1 MWKIALLL
9 LPLLGGC
16 GQEDLQAPPP
26 ADWGRSPYFG
36 SVKVA
41 VYAPDGREM
50 TELGD
55 FGTASARFQNLDDAR
70 ARLLLS
76 GNIREDGDTGF
87 VLDGRSENGGWT
99 SRSEHVDVRIDRDG
113 KISGEAESVPDR
125 FTFDGT
131 IEAKRLALEVDME
144 LLEARS
150 GLPRGSRFRFTYSLW
165 GGDGIRDNATAAV
178 GEGNGRDEGDGSCR
192 RVEWRLRN
200 VPNLSGGPMGM
211 VRVPVCMD

>member
-1 MWKIALLL
+1 RADRAHAGPDPDHEHVHAGHEHDHQAAGRGQYRGRAQAGLIARKPQHETPPVARPGAFCLFAIEAYPRDAMWKIALLL

-70 ARLLLS
+70 A
-76 GNIREDGDTGF
+76 
-87 VLDGRSENGGWT
+87 
-99 SRSEHVDVRIDRDG
+99 
-113 KISGEAESVPDR
+113 
-125 FTFDGT
+125 
-131 IEAKRLALEVDME
+131 
-144 LLEARS
+144 
-150 GLPRGSRFRFTYSLW
+150 
-165 GGDGIRDNATAAV
+165 
-178 GEGNGRDEGDGSCR
+178 
-192 RVEWRLRN
+192 
-200 VPNLSGGPMGM
+200 
-211 VRVPVCMD
+211 